1 MMQPGA
7 ETTRDTIHA
16 VRNCL
21 AFCTNNIIIVS
32 LLNKVSKKL
41 KTFQI
46 RFNRGTLAEISDSVG
61 TNIQKP
67 SRKAQ
72 EIINRVGATVGAYR
86 KAVEELLS
94 NKYAHLRQLTPRYLS
109 NPGKV
114 LVLCCTDGVII
125 RFEQKVD
132 EKKMLYGWLPETISE
147 AAAKISENVIHC
159 YSDRNFTSTISTDG
173 VEVRLFTTNGV
184 SKEQNDI
191 YSFRIGFDVVVEQPK
206 ELPKPPHKPYC
217 LLSVKNSFE
226 IQIHGVLVGKDQA
239 IDEGQR
245 ILTRSKVSLPVGW
258 ECIEIFPFFKLEEW
272 KPEYASVWAER
283 DLLAAIVTNQFR
295 ESHYQSLDPKAAAR
309 QALAKILKDYK
320 TLLDS
325 NPDREEV
332 LQCFLRDNPSLLCPT
347 FTKMWP
353 KLSLGSYT
361 TDFVFQE
368 AAGDYLLVELERP
381 DHRLFIK
388 NGDASSKLN
397 HAKGQILDWKRY
409 IEDNLSTVKNELG
422 LAGISTNPNSL
433 IVIGRSHSLFPENI
447 RKLVSIENQCP
458 KVKIMTYDDVY
469 ENSKAVIENLLGPL
483 WDVGGNTQIYYLSN
497 K

>member
-1 MMQPGA
+1 
-7 ETTRDTIHA
+7 
-16 VRNCL
+16 
-21 AFCTNNIIIVS
+21 
-32 LLNKVSKKL
+32 VSKEL
-41 KTFQI
+41 KKFQI
-46 RFNRGTLAEISDSVG
+46 SFNRGKLSEIIYNVE

-67 SRKAQ
+67 SQEAQ
-72 EIINRVGATVGAYR
+72 EILKRVGATVTAYL

-94 NKYAHLRQLTPRYLS
+94 NKYAHLRQLTPIYLS
-109 NPGKV
+109 NPGNV
-114 LVLCCTDGVII
+114 LVLCCPDGVII

-132 EKKMLYGWLPETISE
+132 KKKVLCGWLPETISK
-147 AAAKISENVIHC
+147 ASAKISENVIHC

-173 VEVRLFTTNGV
+173 VELKLFTTNVV
-184 SKEQNDI
+184 SKQRKDI
-191 YSFRIGFDVVVEQPK
+191 CSFRIGFDAVIEDPK
-206 ELPKPPHKPYC
+206 ELPKSPEKPYC

-226 IQIHGVLVGKDQA
+226 IQMWGLLKGKDETS
-239 IDEGQR
+239 DEGQR
-245 ILTRSKVSLPVGW
+245 ILTRSKMSLPVGW
-258 ECIEIFPFFKLEEW
+258 ECIEIYPFFELERW

-295 ESHYQSLDPKAAAR
+295 ECHYQSLDPKAAAR
-309 QALAKILKDYK
+309 KALAKILKDYK
-320 TLLDS
+320 TILDS

-433 IVIGRSHSLFPENI
+433 VVIGRSHSLSPENR
-447 RKLVSIENQCP
+447 RKLISIENQCP

-483 WDVGGNTQIYYLSN
+483 WDVGGNTQIYYLPN